1 MPSSLGHRFG
11 TLRNFDIVGVSKF
24 RDAPRTGESRRFR
37 RLWHY
42 GGMTLL
48 TLEFGLHDYM
58 RKSLEVA
65 GIGVGEMAGRLG
77 VSIDTVSRWINGRNK
92 PSTPALMTWATV
104 TGVDYSIFEECARRD
119 SNPQPSD
126 WESIA
131 FVGPILEL
139 WNTYKFLRS
148 LIENASR
155 RSLVTLGSGVAIAAA
170 IAGVD
175 DVDQIPELWTID
187 NGAVTR

>member
-1 MPSSLGHRFG
+1 MPSILGHEFG
-11 TLRNFDIVGVSKF
+11 TLRNFGILGVSKF
-24 RDAPRTGESRRFR
+24 DDAPRTGESRRIR

-92 PSTPALMTWATV
+92 PSTPALMTWAMV
-104 TGVDYSIFEECARRD
+104 TGVDYAVFEECARRD

-126 WESIA
+126 WESRDPSCDICGSRFHLA
-131 FVGPILEL
+131 QEC
-139 WNTYKFLRS
+139 TRYDDA
-148 LIENASR
+148 IEVEHQLLLLA
-155 RSLVTLGSGVAIAAA
+155 
-170 IAGVD
+170 
-175 DVDQIPELWTID
+175 E
-187 NGAVTR
+187 AVEA